1 MKNKFVKGAALLTLS
16 TGVLFS
22 GLPNNISYNSVASAQ
37 SVTQIEQVLSKL
49 TPEQRKA
56 LHQLQVN
63 VGTGLQL
70 TQGENLESS
79 DNISVIVEFKN
90 KPAKTAV
97 LEQASKGNTLTLTDA
112 KKQADADHETFNK
125 DLQSIYKKD
134 LNKKKDFYKI
144 KRSFKNTLNG
154 VAIELPANQIKELL
168 KSDVVQAVY
177 SNKEVHLD
185 PPVKEDTAT
194 ETKPTERVTFPGI
207 EKLHEEGYTGK
218 GIKVGVIDTGIDY
231 NHPDLT
237 DAYKGYRAQPG
248 GDPKTID
255 PNSIKGWDFVD
266 NDADPMETTYDD
278 WKKSG
283 MKELDPFSG
292 AQYYTEHGTHVS
304 GIIAGQGKN
313 KTDLAVTGVAPDSDL
328 YVYRVLGP
336 YGSGETDAI
345 LGAIDKSIS
354 DGMDVINLSLGAS
367 YNDPQEIESLAL
379 NNAVLSGV
387 TVCVAAGNS
396 GNGMYTLGSPGASAL
411 AITVGAN
418 DTAQTLATAKGT
430 LHASTSDVPADLQ
443 EMARGLSD
451 KLEDLKGQNLAID
464 YVGLGDTTNYTGKDV
479 KGKVVL
485 VDRGT
490 LSLDAKVRNAKN
502 AGAKAVLLADNVSEG
517 FIPVT
522 LGISYGYVSTF
533 SLSMEQGAALKA
545 QLATGTPTFSF
556 DMMGQTTIGGNT
568 LASFSSRGPAR
579 ITYDIKPDVTAP
591 GVAVFSTVPT
601 YMNGPDQI
609 GKYQSAYANLSGT
622 SMATPNV
629 AGVAALLLQANP
641 SLTPAQV
648 KEELMNTADPLTGEY
663 SVFEEGA
670 GQVNPYEAIHT
681 QARIEV
687 IDQTLGKYDKKGNL
701 TSVEDDTG
709 ALRFGSFVPSGMD
722 VTANRSLVFYNNS
735 KEKKTFEVKVQFQSN
750 RRGSLDADANG
761 VKITTDT
768 ALTVSGNAQK
778 KSNVSIHVPKT
789 AALGIYEGYVT
800 YTNSQNPDE
809 SYRVP
814 FAIRTVEEGINDA
827 VLTPQTFT
835 TSFDYSYNGMV
846 FYTSAFLNLKSHMR
860 TVDVILEDSK
870 TGKDVGIIGSID
882 GLRLNIENVYY
893 YIQNIFNGEYYPA
906 TGNSEHPF
914 AYDSDIAKPGLYK
927 MKFVGTNEEGKTFTK
942 EVPFYFDN
950 QEPNFTLK
958 LNNQDLTSDVY
969 RYKAGET
976 TLHVTGSIFD
986 KETEEMKNAG
996 LPYTQGNN
1004 KIYYQNLTG
1013 TGLGGTSPKPI
1024 TVNPDGTYAADIPI
1038 NQTRPMTLMFY
1049 GVDAASNRTFWKSKD
1064 IYVVK
1069 DGQSFA
1075 YMQSEK
1081 PSSSSADMGQTMK
1094 STLSL
1099 NNVTNVKKA
1108 VFSFYYHND
1117 EADIDVK
1124 PNPIVSDKMDVDVQ
1138 NEPYSSQIMKTTV
1151 TATLKNGQTGLS
1163 GDLSLVDVAFKMK
1176 SDVYNMQPVLS
1187 PQYLYAASYT
1197 DMNDATTNVSFMG
1210 NSTIYRNP
1218 TYSYAHGGLVAEAF
1232 MTNYGTPN
1240 AIEKTNIDYT
1250 KLGITVKATNQNGKV
1265 YNGIV
1270 YNGPGGGAFSI
1281 SNLPF
1286 TDDVY
1291 QLEVSVPGHFTD
1303 HKPFTIGFHDNGK
1316 VIHQNLYLYE
1326 SPAVAG
1332 DVNKDDVIDIMD
1344 ALYIK
1349 EHWGTNDRNADINFD
1364 GKVDATD
1371 LAFVKENYLMQ
1382 NPTVD
1387 NAPKSDSKYKGQT
1400 LDKVLNELGLQ

>member
-1 MKNKFVKGAALLTLS
+1 MKNKFVKSAAILTLS
-16 TGVLFS
+16 TWVLFS
-22 GLPNNISYNSVASAQ
+22 GLPHNISSNSVASAQ
-37 SVTQIEQVLSKL
+37 SETSIEQVLSKL
-49 TPEQRKA
+49 TPEQRQA

-63 VGTGLQL
+63 YGSGLQL
-70 TQGENLESS
+70 SPGTNLDSSENL
-79 DNISVIVEFKN
+79 SVIVEFKN

-97 LEQASKGNTLTLTDA
+97 LEQAAKGNSLSLADA
-112 KKQADADHETFNK
+112 KKQADADHDRFGK
-125 DLQSIYKKD
+125 DLQSIYKND
-134 LNKKKDFYKI
+134 LEKNKDFYKI

-154 VAIELPANQIKELL
+154 VAIELPANQVKDLL

-185 PPVKEDTAT
+185 PPVKEDTSAV
-194 ETKPTERVTFPGI
+194 TKPAERVTFPGVD
-207 EKLHEEGYTGK
+207 KLHEEGFTGK

-248 GDPKTID
+248 LDPKTID
-255 PNSIKGWDFVD
+255 PNLVKGWDFVD

-283 MKELDPFSG
+283 VKEIAG
-292 AQYYTEHGTHVS
+292 EQYYTEHGTHVS
-304 GIIAGQGKN
+304 GIIAGRGKN
-313 KTDLAVTGVAPDSDL
+313 NTDLAVTGVAPDADL

-336 YGSGETDAI
+336 YGSGATDAI

-354 DGMDVINLSLGAS
+354 DGMDVINLSLGS
-367 YNDPQEIESLAL
+367 SNNDPQDIESLAL
-379 NNAVLSGV
+379 DNASLSGV
-387 TVCVAAGNS
+387 TAVVAAGNA

-430 LHASTSDVPADLQ
+430 LHALSGDVPANLQ
-443 EMARGLSD
+443 ELARGTTD
-451 KLEDLKGQNLAID
+451 KLEDIKGKNLPIV
-464 YVGLGDTTNYTGKDV
+464 YVGLGDTTDYTEKDV
-479 KGKVVL
+479 KGKIVL

-502 AGAKAVLLADNVSEG
+502 AGAKAVLLADNLSEG

-522 LGISYGYVSTF
+522 LGESYAYVSTF

-556 DMMGQTTIGGNT
+556 DTMGLITTGGNT

-591 GVAVFSTVPT
+591 GVSVFSTVPS

-609 GKYQSAYANLSGT
+609 GKYQYAYANLSGT

-629 AGVAALLLQANP
+629 VGVAALLLQANP
-641 SLTPAQV
+641 KLTPSQV
-648 KEELMNTADPLTGEY
+648 KEELMNTADPLTGDY

-670 GQVNPYEAIHT
+670 GQVDPYKAIHT

-687 IDQTLGKYDKKGNL
+687 IDQTLAKYDKKGNL

-709 ALRFGSFVPSGMD
+709 AIRFGSFAPSGQD
-722 VTANRSLVFYNNS
+722 VTSERPLVFYNDS
-735 KEKKTFEVKVQFQSN
+735 KEKKTFDVKVQFQTN
-750 RRGSLDADANG
+750 RRGSLDADPNG

-768 ALTVSGNAQK
+768 TLTVSGNAHK
-778 KSNVSIHVPKT
+778 KTNVSITVPKT

-800 YTNSQNPDE
+800 YTNHQNTAE

-827 VLTPQTFT
+827 ILTPQTFT
-835 TSFDYSYNGMV
+835 APFDYGYNGMV
-846 FYTSAFLNLKSHMR
+846 FYTSAILNLKSQMR
-860 TVDVILEDSK
+860 TVDVILEDGK
-870 TGKDVGIIGSID
+870 TGQDVGIIGTID

-893 YIQNIFNGEYYPA
+893 YIQNIFNGVYYPA
-906 TGNSEHPF
+906 TGNTAHPF
-914 AYDSDIAKPGLYK
+914 AYDPDIAKQGLYK

-969 RYKAGET
+969 RYKANET
-976 TLHVTGSIFD
+976 TLHVTGTIFD

-996 LPYTQGNN
+996 LPYTQGSN
-1004 KIYYQNLTG
+1004 KIYYKNSLG
-1013 TGLGGTSPKPI
+1013 TGLGGTSPHPI
-1024 TVNPDGTYAADIPI
+1024 TVKPDGTYSVDIPI
-1038 NQTRPMTLMFY
+1038 NQTRPMSLTFY
-1049 GVDAASNRTFWKSKD
+1049 GVDAASNRTYWKSKD

-1069 DGQSFA
+1069 DGQTFA
-1075 YMQSEK
+1075 YMQAEK
-1081 PSSSSADMGQTMK
+1081 PSSSSADMGQTLK

-1124 PNPIVSDKMDVDVQ
+1124 PNQSVSDEIDVDVQ
-1138 NEPYSSQIMKTTV
+1138 NEPYSSTIMRTTV
-1151 TATLKNGQTGLS
+1151 TATLKNGQTSGLT

-1187 PQYLYAASYT
+1187 PEYLSAASYT

-1210 NSTIYRNP
+1210 TSTIYRNP
-1218 TYSYAHGGLVAEAF
+1218 TYSYAHGGLLAEAF
-1232 MTNYGTPN
+1232 MTANGIGN
-1240 AIEKTNIDYT
+1240 ASFDYT

-1303 HKPFTIGFHDNGK
+1303 HRPFTIGFHDNGK
-1316 VIHQNLYLYE
+1316 VTHQNLYLFE

-1332 DVNKDDVIDIMD
+1332 DVNKDDVIDIID

-1349 EHWGTNDRNADINFD
+1349 DHWGTNDRNADINFD
-1364 GKVDATD
+1364 GKVDAQD
-1371 LAFVKENYLMQ
+1371 LAFVQENYLMQ
-1382 NPTVD
+1382 NPTLD
-1387 NAPKSDSKYKGQT
+1387 NAPEAKDKYKGIT
-1400 LDKVLNELGLQ
+1400 LDKVLKELGIQ